1 MLRKDLGI
9 EVGWLK
15 VELRMLGLLK
25 AKEGLV
31 GATKGGKKKLARG
44 FEDLVVR
51 ERTKRG
57 VSTSIG
63 KKKKTDI
70 EGWGLW
76 QTTYGSLPL

>member
-1 MLRKDLGI
+1 MLHRDLGT
-9 EVGWLK
+9 EVEWLK

-31 GATKGGKKKLARG
+31 GVTKGGKELARG

-57 VSTSIG
+57 VNKIRQI
-63 KKKKTDI
+63 K
-70 EGWGLW
+70 
-76 QTTYGSLPL
+76 